1 MRLLRSTTSRLA
13 LAVSVA
19 FLLAFIVLGTGVYA
33 AVSTLLER
41 DAHEVVRTDAAGLR
55 DLYRHAGYAR
65 LREELQGRIGTPDDP
80 DMVYMLL
87 DARGEVIVGTLAS
100 VPGWTAHARWLQFT
114 DVEADDAPRVVAHQ
128 QRLDNGQYLVAGLRM
143 RSEDGFLRLILH
155 SALAALL
162 AAAVMGAMVGGWTSR
177 WVARRLG
184 SLDRTAERVAA
195 GEMDLRVRSD
205 GSGDAFDRV
214 ALRFNGMLDRIQ
226 ALLDAVRH
234 ATDHI
239 AHDLRTPLSRLRTRL
254 EAMRAVPA
262 ITASPAA
269 LAELESGLAEADG
282 LLQSFSAL
290 LRLSRIEAQAATT
303 DDATVVDLDQ
313 LVADVVELYQPVAA
327 QRGMRLCVSGVPL
340 QVAGDPDQLFQVLV
354 NLLDNALKYGP
365 TGGTVSVETA
375 VDGEHAVLRIRD
387 QGPGI
392 PEGDRQRVFDRFER
406 LQADRGQ
413 AGTGLGLSLVR
424 AIVSRH
430 RGTVV
435 LSAGDPGP
443 GGTPGLCVTVQLP
456 RRPPAALA

>member
-13 LAVSVA
+13 LAVSIA
-19 FLLAFIVLGTGVYA
+19 FLLSFILLGTGIYA

-65 LREELQGRIGTPDDP
+65 LREELLGRIQTPDDP
-80 DMVYMLL
+80 DMVYLLL
-87 DARGEVIVGTLAS
+87 DADGRVIAGTLAAL
-100 VPGWTAHARWLQFT
+100 PGWSASAHWLEFI
-114 DVEADDAPRVVAHQ
+114 DEESDDDPRVIAHQ
-128 QRLDNGQYLVAGLRM
+128 QLLDNGQYLVAGLRM

-162 AAAVMGAMVGGWTSR
+162 AAAVMGAMVGRWTSR

-195 GEMDLRVRSD
+195 GEMDLRVHSD

-254 EAMRAVPA
+254 ESMRDVPA
-262 ITASPAA
+262 IAGSPAA
-269 LAELESGLAEADG
+269 LAELEAGLAETDG

-290 LRLSRIEAQAATT
+290 LRLSRIEAQPATAG
-303 DDATVVDLDQ
+303 DASVVDLDR
-313 LVADVVELYQPVAA
+313 LIDDVVELYQPVAA
-327 QRGMRLCVSGVPL
+327 QRGMRLRVLGEPL
-340 QVAGDPDQLFQVLV
+340 QVMGDPDQLFQVLV

-365 TGGTVSVETA
+365 AGGTVTIA
-375 VDGEHAVLRIRD
+375 MAAAGEQAELSIRD
-387 QGPGI
+387 EGPGI
-392 PEGDRQRVFDRFER
+392 PEGDRQRVFDRFQR

-413 AGTGLGLSLVR
+413 PGTGLGLSLVR
-424 AIVSRH
+424 AIVARH
-430 RGTVV
+430 RGTIV
-435 LSAGDPGP
+435 LSDGDAGPDGN
-443 GGTPGLCVTVQLP
+443 PGLCVTLHLP
-456 RRPPAALA
+456 RRHPPAVD

>member
-19 FLLAFIVLGTGVYA
+19 FLLSFIVLGTGVYA

-65 LREELQGRIGTPDDP
+65 LREELEARIGTPDDP

-87 DARGEVIVGTLAS
+87 DSHGKVIAGSLAD
-100 VPGWTAHARWLQFT
+100 VPGWTGRARWLQFV
-114 DVEADDAPRVVAHQ
+114 DAASDDTPRVIAQ
-128 QRLDNGQYLVAGLRM
+128 QQVLDNGQYLLTGLRM

-162 AAAVMGAMVGGWTSR
+162 AAAVMGAMVGRLTSR

-184 SLDRTAERVAA
+184 NLDRTAERVAA
-195 GEMDLRVRSD
+195 GEMGLRVHSD

-239 AHDLRTPLSRLRTRL
+239 AHDLRTPLSRLRARL
-254 EAMRAVPA
+254 DAMREVPA
-262 ITASPAA
+262 IAASPVAI
-269 LAELESGLAEADG
+269 AELDAGLAETDG

-290 LRLSRIEAQAATT
+290 LRLSRIEAQPATA

-313 LVADVVELYQPVAA
+313 LVEDVAELYQPVAA
-327 QRGMRLCVSGVPL
+327 QRGMRLHVVGAPL
-340 QVAGDPDQLFQVLV
+340 QVAGDPDQLFQLLV

-365 TGGTVSVETA
+365 AGGTVTLAMAAAGGQVELSV
-375 VDGEHAVLRIRD
+375 RD

-424 AIVSRH
+424 AIVARH
-430 RGTVV
+430 RGSVV
-435 LSAGDPGP
+435 LSDGDAGP
-443 GGTPGLCVTVQLP
+443 GGAPGLCVTVHLP
-456 RRPPAALA
+456 RRPPAAVT

>member
-33 AVSTLLER
+33 AVSALLER

-87 DARGEVIVGTLAS
+87 GARGEVIVGTLAS
-100 VPGWTAHARWLQFT
+100 VPGWTAHARWLEFT

-195 GEMDLRVRSD
+195 G
-205 GSGDAFDRV
+205 
-214 ALRFNGMLDRIQ
+214 
-226 ALLDAVRH
+226 
-234 ATDHI
+234 
-239 AHDLRTPLSRLRTRL
+239 
-254 EAMRAVPA
+254 
-262 ITASPAA
+262 
-269 LAELESGLAEADG
+269 
-282 LLQSFSAL
+282 
-290 LRLSRIEAQAATT
+290 
-303 DDATVVDLDQ
+303 
-313 LVADVVELYQPVAA
+313 
-327 QRGMRLCVSGVPL
+327 
-340 QVAGDPDQLFQVLV
+340 
-354 NLLDNALKYGP
+354 
-365 TGGTVSVETA
+365 
-375 VDGEHAVLRIRD
+375 
-387 QGPGI
+387 
-392 PEGDRQRVFDRFER
+392 
-406 LQADRGQ
+406 
-413 AGTGLGLSLVR
+413 
-424 AIVSRH
+424 
-430 RGTVV
+430 
-435 LSAGDPGP
+435 
-443 GGTPGLCVTVQLP
+443 
-456 RRPPAALA
+456 